1 MPASRVVVS
10 ALALGLLQCVLSPVA
25 MWAQSGSTPAP
36 APQQGDASSRGDAQ
50 EHLQM
55 ASKLAEQQRVWD
67 EIASHEGNLVMKE
80 SNRTKTPTATVI
92 TYDLFAP
99 ALPKEKRYTLVRWPL
114 NGGMQA
120 VRTGVTLGNEGR
132 LLCAGKT
139 PEECKVKEGEN
150 PQIAVKITFAK
161 GEASRWALMSED
173 QASKALASLIPFPL
187 VAQDKG
193 CTLEAKLVTSDARVL
208 MVTASGLPAG
218 GDVPIVSS
226 SAGVVASATWHMNE
240 NGKLNAVV
248 VTEVPGKDGGDFSLQ
263 LKGSA
268 CEPAISLKW
277 GKDSY
282 HAE

>member
-1 MPASRVVVS
+1 MITSRAAVGV
-10 ALALGLLQCVLSPVA
+10 LAIGLLQSVLSAEV
-25 MWAQSGSTPAP
+25 MSAQSGSAP
-36 APQQGDASSRGDAQ
+36 VAGSQQGDASSQSAAQ

-80 SNRTKTPTATVI
+80 SSRTKTATATVI

-99 ALPKEKRYTLVRWPL
+99 ALPKDKRYTLVRWPL

-120 VRTGVTLGNEGR
+120 VRTGVTLDGEGR

-139 PEECKVKEGEN
+139 PEECKVREGES

-161 GEASRWALMSED
+161 GEVSRWALMSED
-173 QASKALASLIPFPL
+173 QASKALASLVPFPL
-187 VAQDKG
+187 VAQEKG

-208 MVTASGLPAG
+208 MVNASGLPAS
-218 GDVPIVSS
+218 GDVPIASS
-226 SAGVVASATWHMNE
+226 SAGVVASTTWHMNDK
-240 NGKLNAVV
+240 GMLNAVV

-263 LKGSA
+263 LKGPT